1 MQKYHLDASLKYYS
15 LDDIY
20 YFGGQQDHNVVAI
33 ESHKDT
39 HGSTEVEFRIG
50 DELGIAGNEKNGY
63 SVGINRR
70 TLKRGQYPSY
80 KVEDK
85 VRIVNFSRL

>member
-1 MQKYHLDASLKYYS
+1 MQNHHIDASLKYYS

-33 ESHKDT
+33 ESHK
-39 HGSTEVEFRIG
+39 GSSNEVEFLIG

-63 SVGINRR
+63 SVGVHRK
-70 TLKRGQYPSY
+70 TLKHGQYPSY
-80 KVEDK
+80 KVEDRL
-85 VRIVNFSRL
+85 RIVDFLSYL

>member
-1 MQKYHLDASLKYYS
+1 MQTHHLDASLKYYS

-33 ESHKDT
+33 ENHRDLSETKD
-39 HGSTEVEFRIG
+39 VEFNIG

-63 SVGINRR
+63 SVGVNRR

-80 KVEDK
+80 KVENR
-85 VRIVNFSRL
+85 VRIVDFS